1 MPDAPPPRVETAI
14 TGRDGRAGSW
24 LARQSD
30 ARIALLCFLF
40 VFCVGFVARLYD
52 IASMPFWLDEV
63 TTVQRASLP
72 FWDMVANSLANHHL
86 PSYFALAQLFGS
98 HGMTEAALRFPSALF
113 GALSCGVLFLIGRV
127 LGGWRAGLV
136 AGLLLALSPL
146 QVQYGQEAR
155 SYTFVVLMMAIGL
168 LGFVQLAQDPRS
180 ASLPRND
187 PQARLRPWVVYTL
200 GTLGGLNVLS
210 TAFFWLISANIGVAA
225 ILLLG
230 RGFDRRRF
238 LLRWFVTLGVIA
250 LFTLPWFGA
259 MDYFTHGEMTDATNW
274 VPQITWHSF
283 LSVVG
288 SLYFMRV
295 SRLISFHVFP
305 AAIPGFGVLVFVFGV
320 LGLIYLRRGLKAAVR
335 PRGLILALIIA
346 AAAPPLLILLISI
359 VKPLWM
365 PRYLLWSTVPFLVFV
380 GLGINAV
387 PRRWRDGALAALGVL
402 ALINLLPYYHAETK
416 PRWDLAGLALA
427 HEMHPGDIIL
437 GSDELPVYMMNF
449 FLQRHDTVI
458 PASNWTTD
466 VFRAAQHLQDGGRVW
481 VMFGRVGQAD
491 RTPIKNF
498 ARIIKPLG
506 KPVAEVH
513 VGKLIRMK
521 LYAGPPRPVHGPAAA
536 TVFASDCD
544 EHVTDHKQ
552 ARAAHIAAS
561 CDSLALQ

>member
-1 MPDAPPPRVETAI
+1 MPDAPLPRVESAI
-14 TGRDGRAGSW
+14 AGQGGRPRFR

-30 ARIALLCFLF
+30 ARIALICFFF

-72 FWDMVANSLANHHL
+72 FWDMVADSLANHHL
-86 PSYFALAQLFGS
+86 PSYFALAALFGS
-98 HGMTEAALRFPSALF
+98 HGMTEAALRFPSAVF

-127 LGGWRAGLV
+127 LGGRPAGLV

-168 LGFVQLAQDPRS
+168 LGFVQLAQDSRS
-180 ASLPRND
+180 ASLPWND
-187 PQARLRPWVVYTL
+187 PHARLRPWVVYTL

-210 TAFFWLISANIGVAA
+210 TAFFWLISANIGAVA

-238 LLRWFVTLGVIA
+238 LLRWLATLGVIA
-250 LFTLPWFGA
+250 LFTLPWFVA
-259 MDYFTHGEMTDATNW
+259 MDYFTHGKMTDATNW
-274 VPQITWHSF
+274 VPQITWDSF
-283 LSVVG
+283 FSVVD
-288 SLYFMRV
+288 SLYFLRV

-305 AAIPGFGVLVFVFGV
+305 AAIPGFGLLVLILGV
-320 LGLIYLRRGLKAAVR
+320 LGLIHLRRGLRAGRR
-335 PRGLILALIIA
+335 PRGLITALVIA

-380 GLGINAV
+380 GLGINVV
-387 PRRWRDGALAALGVL
+387 PRRWRDGALAALGLL
-402 ALINLLPYYHAETK
+402 ALVNLLPYYHAETK
-416 PRWDLAGLALA
+416 PRWDLAALALV
-427 HEMHPGDIIL
+427 HEMHPGDLIL
-437 GSDELPVYMMNF
+437 ASDELPVYMMNF
-449 FLQRHDTVI
+449 FLQRHDTAI
-458 PASNWTTD
+458 PASDWTTD
-466 VFRAAQHLQDGGRVW
+466 VFRAARHLQDGGRVW

-491 RTPIKNF
+491 RTPIANF
-498 ARIIKPLG
+498 VRIIKPLG

-513 VGKLIRMK
+513 VGQLIRMK
-521 LYAGPPRPVHGPAAA
+521 LYAGQPHPVHGPAAA
-536 TVFASDCD
+536 GVFASDCD

-552 ARAAHIAAS
+552 ARGAHIPAS
-561 CDSLALQ
+561 CYSLALQ